1 MNEFSEPSNP
11 AFYILFHFIC
21 FTLIK
26 MKAFHE
32 RGSKPL
38 EMTKI
43 MNVSFGEFI
52 KTVLEIP

>member
-1 MNEFSEPSNP
+1 
-11 AFYILFHFIC
+11 
-21 FTLIK
+21 
-26 MKAFHE
+26 MKAFNE

-52 KTVLEIP
+52 KTVLEVL